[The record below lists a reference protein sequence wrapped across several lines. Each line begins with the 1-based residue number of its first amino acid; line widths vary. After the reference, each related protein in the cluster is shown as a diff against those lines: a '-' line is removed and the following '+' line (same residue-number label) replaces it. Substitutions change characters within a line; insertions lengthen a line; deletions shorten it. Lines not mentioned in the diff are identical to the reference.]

1 MHHYFYNTIYQ
12 LRTKEEIIL
21 YDKLFDIKEGDEA
34 LVKEFL
40 QVEFNIES
48 KNHPFFYTKIRC
60 RISFVGSK
68 DSLYCLPNIIVPRA

>member
-40 QVEFNIES
+40 QIEFNIKN
-48 KNHPFFYTKIRC
+48 KNHPF
-60 RISFVGSK
+60 SSSK
-68 DSLYCLPNIIVPRA
+68 